1 MHHENRIRARR
12 VIDEADRRQVVE
24 VLAATYHREK
34 NWVADA
40 ETQIPR
46 DNLGS
51 DDVAWFIVAVDDRP
65 AGALRVLYDPPY
77 AQYAGYGLKLLDP
90 ALRVDEFLR
99 NNRIAEVGRFAV
111 KAEFRGRFMIA
122 ASLMRAATEET
133 VARGYTHL
141 VTDVFEDD
149 PHTPY
154 QFHTRVL
161 GFLPVATHE
170 LGELH
175 CRSRRITLV
184 LDIASAYERLS
195 KRGNWLFRYLTGGWD
210 DALHRRLRGEILVAP
225 VRLPESETGENRA
238 TAERTAVYAEAL
250 AC

>member
-1 MHHENRIRARR
+1 MHDESHIRARR
-12 VIDEADRRQVVE
+12 VIDEADRHQVVE
-24 VLAATYHREK
+24 VLAATYQREK
-34 NWVADA
+34 NWVADP
-40 ETQIPR
+40 ETQIPH
-46 DNLGS
+46 DNLER
-51 DDVAWFIVAVDDRP
+51 DDVAWFVVAVEDRP

-77 AQYAGYGLKLLDP
+77 AQYAAYGLKLLDP
-90 ALRVDEFLR
+90 ALRVEEFLS

-111 KAEFRGRFMIA
+111 KPEFRGQFMIA
-122 ASLMRAATEET
+122 AALMRAATEET

-154 QFHTRVL
+154 HFHTRVL

-170 LGELH
+170 TGELR

-184 LDIASAYERLS
+184 LDLAHAYERLS

-210 DALHRRLRGEILVAP
+210 DALHRRLAGGITVAP
-225 VRLPESETGENRA
+225 ARPPEGDRA
-238 TAERTAVYAEAL
+238 AAERPRLYAEAL
-250 AC
+250 AP